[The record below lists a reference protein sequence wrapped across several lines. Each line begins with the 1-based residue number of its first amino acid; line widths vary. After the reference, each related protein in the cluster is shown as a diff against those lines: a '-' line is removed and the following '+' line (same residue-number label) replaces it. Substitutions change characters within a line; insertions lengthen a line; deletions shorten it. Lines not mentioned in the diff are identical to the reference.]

1 MLAYGYLWNVYATS
15 YSMSLGANF
24 FDELRNRVTL
34 SEVIGKRV
42 KVTRAGREYKACCP
56 FHHEKTPSF
65 TINDDKQF
73 YHCFG
78 CGAHGDVIKF
88 VTEHDNIGFMDAVE
102 MLAAEAGMQVPKQ
115 SPQAA
120 QQAKKEND
128 LYDLLEEATIL
139 MEQCLDDPRN
149 ADALGY
155 LLDRGITRETI
166 KQFRIGFAPEDG
178 QYIRK
183 VLLQKGYSD
192 KDMLKAGFLRPS
204 TRGGEP
210 YAFFRDRIMFPVPDR
225 RGRIVAYGGRVLPEH
240 MRPPQR
246 GDFVPPKYINSS
258 ETLLFHK
265 GRMLYG
271 EPTARRAA
279 ADGQDIILVEGYLD
293 VIACVQAGIKGALA
307 PMGTAVTEEQ
317 IMSMWQMI
325 PSESKIPILC
335 FDGDNAG
342 RKAAVRVC
350 DRSLPLLEPG
360 KSVSFAFMPD
370 GEDPDSLI
378 KSMGALGF
386 KKIIERSISLFDF
399 LWSTHTHGRD
409 INTPDMKAS
418 IKKQLENE
426 VARITNKDVQDFYK
440 SDLRVRVSKVF
451 YPPRQYGYKGNI
463 AGMKRPSQVS
473 VKPRTPNVQ
482 KMQKQ
487 HLVSRV
493 LLSAIINHPHIFE
506 SVEEVLS
513 NMVVRDKRM
522 DKLRQNLIS
531 FLYENNDAER
541 VNLIDHLEKTGFSQE
556 IRDICNES
564 VYVHASF
571 CSPSADKGNIQS
583 RWLGYWNDCND
594 AGLEEEIQNGWKRA
608 YFDSDEKEEDK
619 LRSLL
624 SMKSKEE

>member
-1 MLAYGYLWNVYATS
+1 
-15 YSMSLGANF
+15 MSLGSNF
-24 FDELRNRVTL
+24 FDELRNRITL
-34 SEVIGKRV
+34 SEVIGRRI
-42 KVTRAGREYKACCP
+42 KVIRAGREYKACCP

-120 QQAKKEND
+120 QQAKKEKD
-128 LYDLLEEATIL
+128 LYDLLEDATVI
-139 MEQCLDDPRN
+139 MEQCLYN
-149 ADALGY
+149 SQNSDALNY

-178 QYIRK
+178 QFIRK
-183 VLLQKGYSD
+183 LLLEKGYSD
-192 KDMLKAGFLRPS
+192 KDMMQAGFLRPS
-204 TRGGEP
+204 TRGGDP

-225 RGRIVAYGGRVLPEH
+225 RGRIVAYGGRILPDH

-246 GDFVPPKYINSS
+246 GDFVPPKYINST
-258 ETLLFHK
+258 ETPLFHK

-293 VIACVQAGIKGALA
+293 VIACVQAGVRGALA

-317 IMSMWQMI
+317 IISMWKMI
-325 PSESKIPILC
+325 PGESKIPILC

-342 RKAAVRVC
+342 RKAAIRVC
-350 DRSLPLLEPG
+350 DRVLPLLEPG
-360 KSVSFAFMPD
+360 RSVSFAFMPD

-378 KSMGALGF
+378 KSTGVNGF
-386 KKIIERSISLFDF
+386 KKIIDKAIPLFDF
-399 LWSTHTHGRD
+399 LWNTHTQGKN
-409 INTPDMKAS
+409 INTPDIKAA
-418 IKKQLENE
+418 IKKKLEQE
-426 VARITNKDVQDFYK
+426 VARIGNKDVQDFYR

-451 YPPRQYGYKGNI
+451 YPPRRFDYR
-463 AGMKRPSQVS
+463 AGSAKRPNQIS
-473 VKPRTPNVQ
+473 VKPQMPKVQ
-482 KMQKQ
+482 KIQKQ
-487 HLVSRV
+487 HLVSKV
-493 LLSAIINHPHIFE
+493 LLAALINHPHIFE
-506 SVEEVLS
+506 SVEEILS
-513 NMVVRDKRM
+513 NMIVKDKKM
-522 DKLRQNLIS
+522 DHLRQNIVS
-531 FLYENNDAER
+531 FLCEHNDADSK
-541 VNLIDHLEKTGFSQE
+541 NLIDHLEKTGFSQE

-571 CSPSADKGNIQS
+571 CSPSADKEDIQS
-583 RWLGYWNDCND
+583 RWLGYWNDCNE
-594 AGLEEEIQNGWKRA
+594 AGLDEEIQNGWKRA
-608 YFDSDEKEEDK
+608 YLDSNEKEEEK

-624 SMKSKEE
+624 LMKSKED